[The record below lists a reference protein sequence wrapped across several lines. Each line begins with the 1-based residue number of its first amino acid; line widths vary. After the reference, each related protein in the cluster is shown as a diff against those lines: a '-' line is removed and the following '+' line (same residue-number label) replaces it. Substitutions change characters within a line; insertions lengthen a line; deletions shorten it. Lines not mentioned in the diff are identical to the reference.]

1 MKEGN
6 VIIIGRPNVGKSTFL
21 NNIIGQKIA
30 ITSPKPQTTRFPI
43 QAVYSDKQ
51 GNIIFLDTPGVFG
64 KATDLLSKKI
74 NRKTLD
80 ALNDKI
86 DLLLYMIDHTRRRD
100 FEEARVL
107 GIVRKIKKPKIL
119 AINKI
124 DKKEPTYLPQYKFLF
139 SEFDDVHLISA
150 LKGKHIKPLID
161 AIFSFLPE
169 VKESSIKKEI
179 EDKPVPVLNIN
190 SKIYL
195 QELIREKIF
204 LQTRQ
209 EVPYTTTVFVEK
221 IENKPDV
228 LYIKAR
234 IITTSDR
241 YKRMLIGKG
250 GRKIKEIGRIARKE
264 LELATGQKVFL
275 ELEVETNPH
284 WQEEFL

>member
-1 MKEGN
+1 MKEGS
-6 VIIIGRPNVGKSTFL
+6 VLIIGRPNVGKSTFI
-21 NNIIGQKIA
+21 NNLIGQKIA

-43 QAVYSDKQ
+43 QAVYSDKR

-74 NRKTLD
+74 NRKTLE
-80 ALNDKI
+80 AVNDQV
-86 DLLLYMIDHTRRRD
+86 DLLLYMVDHTRRRD

-119 AINKI
+119 VINKI

-209 EVPYTTTVFVEK
+209 EVPYTTTVSVEK
-221 IENKPDV
+221 IEDKPDI
-228 LYIKAR
+228 LYIKAK

-250 GRKIKEIGRIARKE
+250 GRKIKEIGRLARKE
-264 LELATGQKVFL
+264 LELATGRKVFL

-284 WQEEFL
+284 WQEEFI